1 MAKKRGLAS
10 YWLHILLLGAGLVY
24 LIIPLDNI
32 AQPSQNLLAFMACF
46 QTNNL

>member
-1 MAKKRGLAS
+1 MAKKLGLAS

-32 AQPSQNLLAFMACF
+32 AQPPQNTPAFTARF
-46 QTNNL
+46 QTDNL